1 MVCVLDRANAKPP
14 SENTPVAMG
23 GVGINI
29 SEEGVVV
36 IVRIRPKSSK
46 EQDEKTCL
54 RVQGPM
60 QVNNVSFRTCVLRA
74 PQFSQASWDWVFI
87 SYRKI
92 V

>member
-1 MVCVLDRANAKPP
+1 
-14 SENTPVAMG
+14 MG

-36 IVRIRPKSSK
+36 IVRIRPKSNK

-60 QVNNVSFRTCVLRA
+60 QVHNVSNIELV
-74 PQFSQASWDWVFI
+74 S
-87 SYRKI
+87 
-92 V
+92 